1 MTIKRV
7 SSIVATSAI
16 AALVLA
22 SFACSDPPPTV
33 IEIPKSVEVTREV
46 PVTVEVEREIVV
58 TREVPATV
66 VVDRE
71 VVREIEVPVVVQI
84 PVTVEVEREA
94 TREVEITREVEVT
107 REIEQEVTR
116 EVPVTVVAPQTV
128 EVEVTRVVPQTV
140 EVEVV
145 REQEMVTTLEIQVTR
160 EVTVEVEVTREVQA
174 TVEVEV
180 TRQTGGRAATYAIFA
195 GMNQASLGFCKDY
208 VSETDTRTSLDWL
221 DPINVALSNMGDDD
235 ELEPVY
241 LWGLVLNALNIS
253 LAGYD
258 YPDDEEND
266 WQRFSSIAENI
277 LLYDYCV
284 DAVVYAEDS
293 QSTT

>member
-1 MTIKRV
+1 M
-7 SSIVATSAI
+7 
-16 AALVLA
+16 
-22 SFACSDPPPTV
+22 
-33 IEIPKSVEVTREV
+33 
-46 PVTVEVEREIVV
+46 
-58 TREVPATV
+58 
-66 VVDRE
+66 
-71 VVREIEVPVVVQI
+71 
-84 PVTVEVEREA
+84 
-94 TREVEITREVEVT
+94 
-107 REIEQEVTR
+107 
-116 EVPVTVVAPQTV
+116 TVVAPQTV
-128 EVEVTRVVPQTV
+128 EVEVTRVVHQTV
-140 EVEVV
+140 EVEI
-145 REQEMVTTLEIQVTR
+145 EIER
-160 EVTVEVEVTREVQA
+160 EVEVTREV
-174 TVEVEV
+174 EV
-180 TRQTGGRAATYAIFA
+180 RSATYAIFA

-208 VSETDTRTSLDWL
+208 VSETNTRTSLDWL

-284 DAVVYAEDS
+284 DAAVYAEES